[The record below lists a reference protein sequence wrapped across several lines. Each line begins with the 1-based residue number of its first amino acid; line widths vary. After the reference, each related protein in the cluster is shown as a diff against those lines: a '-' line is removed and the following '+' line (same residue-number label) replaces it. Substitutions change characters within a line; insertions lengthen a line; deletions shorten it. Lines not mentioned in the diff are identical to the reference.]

1 MALLTVIEASSS
13 STTIK
18 YTLTS
23 PLLVS
28 LHFNSNSKFIITSSS
43 KHKSLQLL
51 FRSKLTPHFQPL
63 VTSSKRDDVVIYSH
77 TFGINRLH
85 FRSKTASPS
94 SKSDIIESL
103 GEGEGEGEVDGNGDG
118 DGDGDVL
125 DKQTNFARLLQI
137 GQQNLAF
144 GLKFNAKGVVD
155 CFEKDFEVLP
165 YGQRRDID
173 FKMIEGDFDLFEG
186 TWSIE
191 QSTDGTLE
199 QSQRYRT
206 TLSYTVDVVPKIWL
220 PVQLVE
226 GRLFKEIKMNLFSIR
241 EVAQKISDTISAGI
255 YPTIFFATM
264 TVTEIVLALKFIAN
278 LICVIYLFSSKS

>member
-1 MALLTVIEASSS
+1 MASVTIIVPLQFKSNSNLSITTSTPHFIITTSS
-13 STTIK
+13 STTFK
-18 YTLTS
+18 
-23 PLLVS
+23 
-28 LHFNSNSKFIITSSS
+28 
-43 KHKSLQLL
+43 KH
-51 FRSKLTPHFQPL
+51 
-63 VTSSKRDDVVIYSH
+63 
-77 TFGINRLH
+77 LH
-85 FRSKTASPS
+85 FRSKKLLVTSSPQFTKSLVTSS
-94 SKSDIIESL
+94 SKNDLVQSL
-103 GEGEGEGEVDGNGDG
+103 DDSEGEGDVNGDG
-118 DGDGDVL
+118 EVEIEGVEVEIEKVSRNRRRIRSKVAIEASLETVWGILTDYERLAEYIPGLVVSQVL

-144 GLKFNAKGVVD
+144 GLKFNAKGVVE

-191 QSTDGTLE
+191 QSTDDTLE

-226 GRLFKEIKMNLFSIR
+226 GRLFKEIKTNLFSIR
-241 EVAQKISDTISAGI
+241 EVAQKLSDTISSG
-255 YPTIFFATM
+255 
-264 TVTEIVLALKFIAN
+264 
-278 LICVIYLFSSKS
+278 